1 MKRALK
7 SSALKPRKT
16 PGQSRSIETVGVIL
30 EAAARVLEE
39 QGFDGYTT
47 NAVAERAGVSIGSL
61 YQYFPNK
68 DAMTVALIDR
78 ETAELI
84 GEAKKI
90 GQEGMCREGLEQ
102 IIRGAVTHQMER
114 PKLARLIDFEERR
127 LPIGARMASVSRLLH
142 AALVTVLGRQGGP
155 DLEDRTVAA
164 FDLLA
169 IIKGI
174 VDGAGERKERDA
186 EQLETRV
193 RRAVFGYLFPAD
205 HASF

>member
-47 NAVAERAGVSIGSL
+47 NVVAERAGVSIGSL

-114 PKLARLIDFEERR
+114 PKLARLIEERR